1 MALRDSQPKTIYL
14 KHYRVPDFL
23 IDHAE
28 LDIDLGESETRVRST
43 LAMRRNPDSDDR
55 DALLALHGVGLAIQS
70 LAIDGVPLAA
80 DEYRLG
86 GEQLEILRPL
96 GDAFQFSAEVII
108 HPEQNSS
115 LEGLYKSRALFCTQC
130 EAEGFR
136 KITFYL
142 DRPDVMAEFTTTLR
156 ADKARYPVLLSN
168 GNPVARGEEG
178 GRHWVTWHDPF
189 KKPAY
194 LFAMVAGDLAHIAD
208 TFTTRGGR
216 AVDLRIYVEEK
227 DLDKCDFAMA
237 ALKKSMAWDE
247 EVYGREYDLDIFMIV
262 AVDDFNM
269 GAMENKGLNI
279 FNTSAVLAKQEI
291 TTDASFQN
299 IQAIVAH
306 EYFHN
311 WSGNRVTCRDWF
323 QLSLKEGF
331 TVFRDSQFSADMG
344 SPVVKRV
351 QDVNLLRTLQF
362 AEDGGPMAH
371 PVQPASYM
379 EISNFY
385 TLTVYEKG
393 SEVVGMIRTLLGPD
407 LFRQGADL
415 YFARHDGEAVTI
427 EDFVAAMEEV
437 SGRDF
442 SQFMNWYRQAGTPRL
457 DVAGIYDEAA
467 KTFALTFKQSCP
479 PTPECADKAPYL
491 IPVAMGLVG
500 PEGDLPLVGAGFD
513 GATHTVL
520 EITGREQTVVFHDV
534 PVKPVPSLLR
544 DFSAPVKLHYPYSRD
559 ELLFLMTRDSDGFN
573 RWEACNQLALDILK
587 GIIDARVAGHHL
599 VLDPRLVE
607 AYRGLL
613 MDASLDKAMV
623 ALMLTLPSEALLA
636 EEMAVAH
643 PDAIHPVRRDV
654 RIAIARALRPELIAC
669 YRENAVDES
678 YRPEPDQIARRA
690 LKNTALAYLSLLDE
704 PGLLDLVHRQAVAFA
719 NMTDTQAALAALV
732 NSPVPGAAPLAA
744 DALARFYARW
754 RDEPLAVNLW
764 FQTQAGAALPGGLD
778 RVRALMDHEAF
789 DIRNPNKVRSLIG
802 AFANNNPVNFHRDDG
817 EGYRFLADRVIE
829 LDRLNPQV
837 ASRQLTPLTRWRKYP
852 EQLSGQMLAQLR
864 RILAEPGLSPDVF
877 EIASKSLA
885 GVADG

>member
-14 KHYRVPDFL
+14 KHYRLPDFL
-23 IDHAE
+23 IDRTD
-28 LDIDLGESETRVRST
+28 LVIDLGETETRVRSR
-43 LAMRRNPDSDDR
+43 LAMRRNPDSDNHQ
-55 DALLALHGVGLAIQS
+55 APLALHGVGLTIVS
-70 LAIDGVPLAA
+70 LAIDGVALGA
-80 DEYRLG
+80 DEYHFG
-86 GEQLEILRPL
+86 GELLEVERKV
-96 GDAFQFSAEVII
+96 GDVFEFSAEVII
-108 HPEQNSS
+108 RPQDNSS

-142 DRPDVMAEFTTTLR
+142 DRPDVMAEFTTTLIADR
-156 ADKARYPVLLSN
+156 APYPVLLSN

-178 GRHWVTWHDPF
+178 ARHWVKWHDPF
-189 KKPAY
+189 PKPAY
-194 LFAMVAGDLAHIAD
+194 LFAMVAGDLAHVAD

-237 ALKKSMAWDE
+237 ALKKAMAWDE
-247 EVYGREYDLDIFMIV
+247 QVYGREYDLDIFMIV

-279 FNTSAVLAKQEI
+279 FNTSAVLAKHEI

-351 QDVNLLRTLQF
+351 QDVSLLRTLQF

-415 YFARHDGEAVTI
+415 YFARHDGAAVTI
-427 EDFVAAMEEV
+427 EDFVAAMAEV

-442 SQFMNWYRQAGTPRL
+442 SQFMHWYRQAGTPRL
-457 DVAGIYDEAA
+457 AVEGTYDAA
-467 KTFALTFKQSCP
+467 ARTFALTFRQSCP
-479 PTPECADKAPYL
+479 PTPECADKQAYL

-500 PEGDLPLVGAGFD
+500 PEGDLPLVGEGLN
-513 GATHTVL
+513 GASHAVL
-520 EITGREQTVVFHDV
+520 EITAPAQTVIFQEV

-559 ELLFLMTRDSDGFN
+559 ELLFLMTHDSDGFN

-587 GIIDARVAGHHL
+587 GIIEARVAGHHL

-613 MDASLDKAMV
+613 GDQSLDKAMV
-623 ALMLTLPSEALLA
+623 ALMLSLPSEALLA
-636 EEMAVAH
+636 EEMSVVH
-643 PDAIHPVRRDV
+643 PQAIHDVRRDARV
-654 RIAIARALRPELIAC
+654 AIARALRPDLIAC
-669 YRENAVDES
+669 YDDNTVDEP
-678 YRPEPDQIARRA
+678 YRPDPDQIARRA

-704 PGLLDLVHRQAVAFA
+704 PGLLERVHHQAVAFA
-719 NMTDTQAALAALV
+719 NMTDTHAALVSLV
-732 NSPVPGAAPLAA
+732 NSPVPSAVPLAA

-764 FQTQAGAALPGGLD
+764 FQIQAGAMLPGGLE
-778 RVRALMDHEAF
+778 RVAALMEHEAF

-802 AFANNNPVNFHRDDG
+802 AFANTNGVNFHREDG
-817 EGYRFLADRVIE
+817 AGYRFLADRVIE
-829 LDRLNPQV
+829 LNGINPQV
-837 ASRQLTPLTRWRKYP
+837 ASRQLTPLTRWHKYP
-852 EQLSGQMLAQLR
+852 ESLAGQMVAELR
-864 RILAEPGLSPDVF
+864 RILAAPGLSPDVF
-877 EIASKSLA
+877 EITSKSLA
-885 GVADG
+885 GVPGS